1 MDVLLYIIGGLL
13 LLVGLVGAIVPVLPG
28 PPLSYVAL
36 LLFQFTD
43 HFQWSTRFLIV
54 WGIIAALVTVVD
66 YVVPIWGTKKFGGT
80 KMGVRGATVGL
91 IVGIFFFPP
100 IGILLGPFLGAMIGE
115 LIQNSEDFNK
125 AIKSASG
132 SLLGFLLG
140 TGLKLAVALMI
151 GYYVVVQI

>member
-1 MDVLLYIIGGLL
+1 M
-13 LLVGLVGAIVPVLPG
+13 
-28 PPLSYVAL
+28 
-36 LLFQFTD
+36 
-43 HFQWSTRFLIV
+43 
-54 WGIIAALVTVVD
+54 
-66 YVVPIWGTKKFGGT
+66 
-80 KMGVRGATVGL
+80 
-91 IVGIFFFPP
+91 
-100 IGILLGPFLGAMIGE
+100 GAMIGE